1 MPSPADSMVARAA
14 DQEAEHAA
22 RMATPWLLMWRSE
35 RPEDHAL
42 AMCWMGRH
50 LSEMLWRFELA
61 MQVDR
66 LAAQLNI
73 EGTPARCRHQG
84 EVDRLPEGK

>member
-1 MPSPADSMVARAA
+1 MVARAA

-61 MQVDR
+61 MKVDR
-66 LAAQLNI
+66 LAAQLNK
-73 EGTPARCRHQG
+73 EGAAPWCRSKS

>member
-1 MPSPADSMVARAA
+1 MQNATDSMVAKAA

-22 RMATPWLLMWRSE
+22 RMATPWMLMWRSG
-35 RPEDHAL
+35 RPEDYAL

-50 LSEMLWRFELA
+50 LGEMLWRFELA
-61 MQVDR
+61 MKVDR

-73 EGTPARCRHQG
+73 EGAPATWPVQS